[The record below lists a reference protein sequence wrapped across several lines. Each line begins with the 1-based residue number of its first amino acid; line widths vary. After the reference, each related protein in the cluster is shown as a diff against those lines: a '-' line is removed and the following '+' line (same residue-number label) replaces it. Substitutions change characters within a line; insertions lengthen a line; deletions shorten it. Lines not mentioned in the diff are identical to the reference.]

1 MAEIDSLGSST
12 YFAGVQN
19 STNEALKRNRK
30 TEESQKTKKT
40 KFGDILHSSKEIK
53 GANEYIDGLPS
64 ILQTMSIEDGAIYL
78 KDAVDNAGN
87 DLAEEVTTENIA
99 NFKQAVQQFL
109 KFMVKNNYEVK
120 SHRPRKVSLVSS
132 TTFFSNYSVPP
143 HKKDP
148 RYQINIIN
156 EKLAALTAATL
167 EGQKDNIAL
176 LAQIDEIKGL
186 LIDLMN

>member
-1 MAEIDSLGSST
+1 MAEIDSLKSSS
-12 YFAGVQN
+12 YFAGVQ
-19 STNEALKRNRK
+19 SSQNEALRRNRK
-30 TEESQKTKKT
+30 ADEAQKTKKT
-40 KFGDILHSSKEIK
+40 KFSDILHSSK
-53 GANEYIDGLPS
+53 NEENTLTADGLPS
-64 ILQTMSIEDGAIYL
+64 IINSMSIEDAAVYL

-87 DLAEEVTTENIA
+87 DLAEETTSENIA
-99 NFKQAVQQFL
+99 NFKKAVGQFL

-120 SHRPRKVSLVSS
+120 SHRPRRIQLVSS

-143 HKKDP
+143 HRKDP

-176 LAQIDEIKGL
+176 LAQLDEIKGL

>member
-1 MAEIDSLGSST
+1 MAEIDSLGSSS

-19 STNEALKRNRK
+19 TTNEALKRNRK
-30 TEESQKTKKT
+30 AEETNKTKKT
-40 KFGDILHSSKEIK
+40 KFSDILHSSKE
-53 GANEYIDGLPS
+53 EPTTTVDGLPS
-64 ILQTMSIEDGAIYL
+64 IISTMTIEDAAIYL

-87 DLAEEVTTENIA
+87 DLAEETTTENIA
-99 NFKQAVQQFL
+99 NFKLAVQQFL

-120 SHRPRKVSLVSS
+120 SHRPRRVQLVSS
-132 TTFFSNYSVPP
+132 TTFFSNYSVPL
-143 HKKDP
+143 HRKDP

-156 EKLAALTAATL
+156 EKLAALTAATM
-167 EGQKDNIAL
+167 EGQKNNIAL